1 MLNYNITPMLL
12 SESNKVPISN
22 NYIYE
27 LKYDG
32 IRALIYINSKNIKI
46 YTRNKIDVTYLFPE
60 LKKLKNLTNSNTIL
74 DGEIICTKD
83 GKPNFSKLLSRIRLK
98 NKEKINSQSIWN
110 RVTFICFDILMY
122 NNLDLKDYTLLERK
136 NILNNF
142 KDNDIFFKSK
152 IFYDGKKLFKTIKKF
167 NLEGIVCKDINS
179 KYIPNTRTN
188 NWIKVKNYKTENFYI
203 GGYKINTSHTISIY
217 LGELSNNRLNYIGK
231 VFVSKKN
238 KLYKKLQNSKKTANN
253 FTNLEENIIF
263 IKPDIKVKIRYIERT
278 ENNRLR
284 EAFLCDS

>member
-98 NKEKINSQSIWN
+98 NKDKINSQSIWN

-142 KDNDIFFKSK
+142 KDNNIFFKSK

-203 GGYKINTSHTISIY
+203 GGYKINTSNTISIY

>member
-1 MLNYNITPMLL
+1 MLNNNITPMLL

-74 DGEIICTKD
+74 DGEIICTND

-98 NKEKINSQSIWN
+98 NKDKINSQSIWN
-110 RVTFICFDILMY
+110 RATFICFDILMY

-142 KDNDIFFKSK
+142 KDNNIFFKSK
-152 IFYDGKKLFKTIKKF
+152 IFYDGKKLFKTTKKF

-179 KYIPNTRTN
+179 KYIPNIRTN
-188 NWIKVKNYKTENFYI
+188 NWIKVKNYKIENFYI

-238 KLYKKLQNSKKTANN
+238 KLYKKLQNYKKTANN

>member
-142 KDNDIFFKSK
+142 KDNNIFFKSK

-203 GGYKINTSHTISIY
+203 GGYKINTSNTISIY

>member
-142 KDNDIFFKSK
+142 KDNNIFFKSK

-167 NLEGIVCKDINS
+167 KLEVIVCTDINS

-203 GGYKINTSHTISIY
+203 GGYKINTSNTISIY

>member
-1 MLNYNITPMLL
+1 MLNNIITPMLL

-60 LKKLKNLTNSNTIL
+60 LKKLRNLTNSNTIL

-98 NKEKINSQSIWN
+98 NKDKINSQSIWN
-110 RVTFICFDILMY
+110 RATFICFDILMY

-203 GGYKINTSHTISIY
+203 GGYKINTSNTISIY

>member
-60 LKKLKNLTNSNTIL
+60 LKKFKNLTNSNTIL

-83 GKPNFSKLLSRIRLK
+83 GKPNFSKLLNRIRLK

-122 NNLDLKDYTLLERK
+122 NNLDLKDFTLLERK
-136 NILNNF
+136 YILNNF

-152 IFYDGKKLFKTIKKF
+152 IFYDGKKLFKTTKKF
-167 NLEGIVCKDINS
+167 YLEGIVCKDINS
-179 KYIPNTRTN
+179 KYIPNIRTN
-188 NWIKVKNYKTENFYI
+188 NWIKVKNYKIENFYI

-217 LGELSNNRLNYIGK
+217 LGELSNKR
-231 VFVSKKN
+231 
-238 KLYKKLQNSKKTANN
+238 
-253 FTNLEENIIF
+253 
-263 IKPDIKVKIRYIERT
+263 
-278 ENNRLR
+278 
-284 EAFLCDS
+284 

>member
-1 MLNYNITPMLL
+1 MLNNNITPMLL

-98 NKEKINSQSIWN
+98 NKDKINSQSIWN
-110 RVTFICFDILMY
+110 RATFICFDILMY

-152 IFYDGKKLFKTIKKF
+152 IFYDGKKLFRTIKKF

-203 GGYKINTSHTISIY
+203 GGYKINTSNTISIY

-238 KLYKKLQNSKKTANN
+238 KLYKKLQNSKITANN

>member
-1 MLNYNITPMLL
+1 MLL

-83 GKPNFSKLLSRIRLK
+83 GKPNFSKLLNRIRLK

-152 IFYDGKKLFKTIKKF
+152 IFYDGKKLFKTKQNF
-167 NLEGIVCKDINS
+167 DIM
-179 KYIPNTRTN
+179 
-188 NWIKVKNYKTENFYI
+188 
-203 GGYKINTSHTISIY
+203 
-217 LGELSNNRLNYIGK
+217 
-231 VFVSKKN
+231 
-238 KLYKKLQNSKKTANN
+238 
-253 FTNLEENIIF
+253 
-263 IKPDIKVKIRYIERT
+263 
-278 ENNRLR
+278 
-284 EAFLCDS
+284 

>member
-12 SESNKVPISN
+12 SESNKVPINN

-203 GGYKINTSHTISIY
+203 GGYKINTSNTISIY

>member
-203 GGYKINTSHTISIY
+203 GGYKINTSNTISIY